1 MDDAPPSI
9 DRTRRDRA
17 KTSRQATVQSNPSSK
32 EERRGGMPDTNGKG
46 SCSDVDVVK
55 LYCSEQHHAA
65 SDEQTGG

>member
-1 MDDAPPSI
+1 
-9 DRTRRDRA
+9 
-17 KTSRQATVQSNPSSK
+17 
-32 EERRGGMPDTNGKG
+32 MPDTNGKG